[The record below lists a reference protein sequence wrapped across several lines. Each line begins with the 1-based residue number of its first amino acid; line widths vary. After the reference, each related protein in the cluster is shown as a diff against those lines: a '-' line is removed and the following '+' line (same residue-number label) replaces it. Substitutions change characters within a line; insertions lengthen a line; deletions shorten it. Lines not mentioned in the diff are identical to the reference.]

1 MPSGGPSRPRPAGYR
16 HGAAMPGSG
25 KRSGDSGGAPRPR
38 LRKVRSC
45 SRAPHAPCPPARC
58 RAGAGRGRGARFVAR
73 PARLRRRR
81 GAAAGGG
88 EQCRRGAWRHA
99 VVHRLLGGSRGGR
112 PRRRGTDPR
121 TQRAPQCRPDAR
133 PGPAAPVSG
142 RARGGL
148 PVGDDRGLGRPGTA
162 PIRPG
167 ALSVAATARDPQPG
181 RPTSSTLSAGV
192 FTIRAGFA
200 AYGRRVS
207 GVMENRAADFASE
220 PQAVEVFQ
228 AGTWWSGELLGW
240 RHDSHG
246 TCQVWVRV
254 EVAGVE
260 ETAWTELSAL
270 RLPER
275 RLTVASEFAAAPSP
289 RRAARVVE
297 SARRHA
303 HPDDLASTAGLPMV
317 RDVAA
322 VAPRARR
329 RAPEEADVQVASAPS
344 VSVSAGRHRAP
355 ATGAIPVVTETG
367 RHRAADT
374 GLFPAASGAVASAE
388 RSSGPPTVASR
399 PISRARAVR
408 TEEPVRRP
416 RDSWTA
422 PSDQESDLLTRPL
435 RLSDHITHARRPRL
449 DGSLS
454 SV

>member
-1 MPSGGPSRPRPAGYR
+1 M
-16 HGAAMPGSG
+16 
-25 KRSGDSGGAPRPR
+25 
-38 LRKVRSC
+38 
-45 SRAPHAPCPPARC
+45 
-58 RAGAGRGRGARFVAR
+58 
-73 PARLRRRR
+73 
-81 GAAAGGG
+81 
-88 EQCRRGAWRHA
+88 E
-99 VVHRLLGGSRGGR
+99 
-112 PRRRGTDPR
+112 
-121 TQRAPQCRPDAR
+121 
-133 PGPAAPVSG
+133 
-142 RARGGL
+142 
-148 PVGDDRGLGRPGTA
+148 
-162 PIRPG
+162 
-167 ALSVAATARDPQPG
+167 AATARDPQPG
-181 RPTSSTLSAGV
+181 RQTSSTLSAGV

-207 GVMENRAADFASE
+207 GVMENRAAVFASE
-220 PQAVEVFQ
+220 PQAVEVYQ

-240 RHDSHG
+240 RHDSNG

-289 RRAARVVE
+289 RQAARVVE

-317 RDVAA
+317 RDVAGA
-322 VAPRARR
+322 APRAGGRR
-329 RAPEEADVQVASAPS
+329 RAPEEADVQVVSATS

-367 RHRAADT
+367 RHRAADA
-374 GLFPAASGAVASAE
+374 GFFPAASGAVASAE

-399 PISRARAVR
+399 SISRARAVR

-422 PSDQESDLLTRPL
+422 PSDQEPDLLTRPL
-435 RLSDHITHARRPRL
+435 RLSDHIPHARRPRL